1 MSLTIVILRPIVAFQ
16 GRGLALQY
24 PWRRP
29 RLRKRSAGLLG
40 SAGLWQ
46 LRGASCHARPAWA
59 APEPLRRGTRVSCCR
74 ARVSVRATGG
84 LWVVRERVRG
94 RGDHEGS
101 RRLYRPEINGKTDY
115 PWELFQDLVTS
126 DDVAWYL
133 TKREWLRL
141 DPEQR
146 ALAYYGN
153 VTSLGIPVLNTALVY
168 HLAQGQVLL
177 VSDISIDMEPAKYS
191 ENTLVAQHQTK
202 REGTQPQEMASTSSL
217 RATEPTPEVKQNG
230 DSEGRGGSPQ
240 NLPIEHHFACKE
252 CGDTFRL
259 KVLLV
264 QHQRVHSEKKGWEC
278 SDCGKVFRGVSEFNE
293 HRKSHVTAEPRPG
306 PSQALEG
313 AGEKRGQMELE
324 VKPFECEECGKRF
337 KKNAGLSQHLR
348 VHSREKPFDCEEC
361 GRSFKVNTHLFRH
374 QKIHNAEKLF
384 ACKTCSRDFLDRQE
398 LLKHQRVHTGHLPF
412 DCDDCGKSFRG
423 VNGLAE
429 HQRIHSG
436 AKPYGCP
443 HCGKL
448 FRRSSELTKHRRIHT
463 GEKPYACG
471 QCGKAFRQS
480 SSLLEH
486 ARIHSGE
493 RPYACGECGKAFRG
507 PSDLIKHRRIH
518 SGLKPY
524 ACDKCGKAFRR
535 SSGLSR
541 HRRIHSGARCCEC
554 SECGRVFKRRSA
566 LQKHQPTHQE

>member
-1 MSLTIVILRPIVAFQ
+1 MMSYPCVPPLAPPAPQ
-16 GRGLALQY
+16 GLALPQD
-24 PWRRP
+24 
-29 RLRKRSAGLLG
+29 
-40 SAGLWQ
+40 
-46 LRGASCHARPAWA
+46 GAPGNQVLAVPLEM
-59 APEPLRRGTRVSCCR
+59 PE
-74 ARVSVRATGG
+74 A
-84 LWVVRERVRG
+84 
-94 RGDHEGS
+94 
-101 RRLYRPEINGKTDY
+101 
-115 PWELFQDLVTS
+115 QDLAPS
-126 DDVAWYL
+126 DDAVQYL
-133 TKREWLRL
+133 TEREWLKL

-146 ALAYYGN
+146 TLAYYGN
-153 VTSLGIPVLNTALVY
+153 VTSVGVPVLGTTLVS

-177 VSDISIDMEPAKYS
+177 VSDPSVGTDQAKHPGS
-191 ENTLVAQHQTK
+191 TSVTCHRTMGE
-202 REGTQPQEMASTSSL
+202 ETQPQEMASVS
-217 RATEPTPEVKQNG
+217 TPKASDPNTEVKQIR

-240 NLPIEHHFACKE
+240 DLPIEHHFACKA

-264 QHQRVHSEKKGWEC
+264 QHQRVHSEEKGWEC
-278 SDCGKVFRGVSEFNE
+278 GDCRKVFRGAAEFNE
-293 HRKSHVTAEPRPG
+293 HRKSHVATEPRPG
-306 PSQALEG
+306 PSWALEE
-313 AGEKRGQMELE
+313 AVAEKREQLE
-324 VKPFECEECGKRF
+324 KETMPFECEECGKRF

-361 GRSFKVNTHLFRH
+361 GRSFTAHTLLFRH
-374 QKIHNAEKLF
+374 QKLHIAEKPL
-384 ACKTCSRDFLDRQE
+384 ACKACSRDFLDRQE
-398 LLKHQRVHTGHLPF
+398 LLKHQRIHTGHLPF

-463 GEKPYACG
+463 GEKPYECG
-471 QCGKAFRQS
+471 ECGKAFRQS

-486 ARIHSGE
+486 TRIHSGE
-493 RPYACGECGKAFRG
+493 RPYVCGECGKAFRG

-524 ACDKCGKAFRR
+524 ECDKCGKAFRR

-541 HRRIHSGARCCEC
+541 HRRIHSGARRCEC

>member
-1 MSLTIVILRPIVAFQ
+1 MMSHPCVSLLASPAPQ
-16 GRGLALQY
+16 GLALPQD
-24 PWRRP
+24 
-29 RLRKRSAGLLG
+29 
-40 SAGLWQ
+40 
-46 LRGASCHARPAWA
+46 GAPGNQVLAV
-59 APEPLRRGTRVSCCR
+59 PLETPQ
-74 ARVSVRATGG
+74 A
-84 LWVVRERVRG
+84 
-94 RGDHEGS
+94 
-101 RRLYRPEINGKTDY
+101 
-115 PWELFQDLVTS
+115 QDLMTF
-126 DDVAWYL
+126 DDVACYL
-133 TKREWLRL
+133 TKKEWLRL

-153 VTSLGIPVLNTALVY
+153 MTSMGAPVLNPALVS
-168 HLAQGQVLL
+168 HLPQGQVLL
-177 VSDISIDMEPAKYS
+177 VSDPSIHMDPAKCS
-191 ENTLVAQHQTK
+191 ESTPVTQHQMMG
-202 REGTQPQEMASTSSL
+202 EDTQSQEMASANSPMAGDPS
-217 RATEPTPEVKQNG
+217 PEVKQNE
-230 DSEGRGGSPQ
+230 DSERKGGSPQ
-240 NLPIEHHFACKE
+240 NMPIEHHFACKE
-252 CGDTFRL
+252 CGDAFRL

-278 SDCGKVFRGVSEFNE
+278 GDCRRVFRGVSEFNE
-293 HRKSHVTAEPRPG
+293 HRKSHVAPEPRPG
-306 PSQALEG
+306 PSRALED
-313 AGEKRGQMELE
+313 AGEKREQMERE
-324 VKPFECEECGKRF
+324 AKPFECEECGKRF

-348 VHSREKPFDCEEC
+348 VHSREKPFVCEEC

-374 QKIHNAEKLF
+374 QKLHTAEKPF
-384 ACKTCSRDFLDRQE
+384 ACKVCGRNFLDRQE
-398 LLKHQRVHTGHLPF
+398 LLKHQRMHTGHLPF

-423 VNGLAE
+423 INGLAE

-436 AKPYGCP
+436 AKPYGCL

-463 GEKPYACG
+463 GEKPYECG

-493 RPYACGECGKAFRG
+493 RPYACSECGKAFRG

-541 HRRIHSGARCCEC
+541 HRRIHSWARRCEC
-554 SECGRVFKRRSA
+554 GECGRVFKRRSV
-566 LQKHQPTHQE
+566 LQKHQPTHHE

>member
-1 MSLTIVILRPIVAFQ
+1 MPSLGTKKQ
-16 GRGLALQY
+16 GCCHSQLFSLSLAPPAPQGLALPQD
-24 PWRRP
+24 
-29 RLRKRSAGLLG
+29 
-40 SAGLWQ
+40 
-46 LRGASCHARPAWA
+46 GAPGNQVLAVPLEM
-59 APEPLRRGTRVSCCR
+59 PE
-74 ARVSVRATGG
+74 A
-84 LWVVRERVRG
+84 
-94 RGDHEGS
+94 
-101 RRLYRPEINGKTDY
+101 
-115 PWELFQDLVTS
+115 QDLVS
-126 DDVAWYL
+126 FDIVPWHL
-133 TKREWLRL
+133 TEQEWLSL
-141 DPEQR
+141 SLSPEQQ
-146 ALAYYGN
+146 ALAYSRA
-153 VTSLGIPVLNTALVY
+153 VTSIGVPVVSPALVS
-168 HLAQGQVLL
+168 HLSQGQVLL
-177 VSDISIDMEPAKYS
+177 VSEPSLSTDHTKQAESTSVTSHQKMG
-191 ENTLVAQHQTK
+191 EEAQL
-202 REGTQPQEMASTSSL
+202 QEMASTSSP
-217 RATEPTPEVKQNG
+217 RANDPSTEVKQNG
-230 DSEGRGGSPQ
+230 DSGGRGGSPQ

-264 QHQRVHSEKKGWEC
+264 QHQRVHSEEKGWEC
-278 SDCGKVFRGVSEFNE
+278 GDCGKVFREVSEFNE
-293 HRKSHVTAEPRPG
+293 HRKSHEALAAQPLPG
-306 PSQALEG
+306 PSQALED
-313 AGEKRGQMELE
+313 ALEKREQMERE
-324 VKPFECEECGKRF
+324 AKPFECEECGKRF

-361 GRSFKVNTHLFRH
+361 GQSFKANTHLFRH
-374 QKIHNAEKLF
+374 QKLHTSEKPF
-384 ACKTCSRDFLDRQE
+384 ACKACSRDFLDRQE
-398 LLKHQRVHTGHLPF
+398 LLKHQRMHTGHLPF

-463 GEKPYACG
+463 GEKPYECS

-486 ARIHSGE
+486 ERIHSGE
-493 RPYACGECGKAFRG
+493 RPYACGECSKAFRG

-524 ACDKCGKAFRR
+524 ECDKCGKAFRR

-541 HRRIHSGARCCEC
+541 HRRIHSGARRCEC

-566 LQKHQPTHQE
+566 LQKHQPSHQE

>member
-1 MSLTIVILRPIVAFQ
+1 MSHPCVSFLAPPAPQ
-16 GRGLALQY
+16 GFALPQDGAPGNQVLAVPLEM
-24 PWRRP
+24 
-29 RLRKRSAGLLG
+29 
-40 SAGLWQ
+40 
-46 LRGASCHARPAWA
+46 
-59 APEPLRRGTRVSCCR
+59 PE
-74 ARVSVRATGG
+74 A
-84 LWVVRERVRG
+84 
-94 RGDHEGS
+94 
-101 RRLYRPEINGKTDY
+101 
-115 PWELFQDLVTS
+115 QDLVS
-126 DDVAWYL
+126 FDIVPWHL
-133 TKREWLRL
+133 TEQEWLSL
-141 DPEQR
+141 SLSPEQR
-146 ALAYYGN
+146 ALAYSRA
-153 VTSLGIPVLNTALVY
+153 VTSIGVPVVSPALVS
-168 HLAQGQVLL
+168 HLSQEQVLL
-177 VSDISIDMEPAKYS
+177 VSDPSLDTDHTKCPESTSATSHQKMGE
-191 ENTLVAQHQTK
+191 EAQL
-202 REGTQPQEMASTSSL
+202 QEMASTSSP
-217 RATEPTPEVKQNG
+217 RANDPSAEVKQNG
-230 DSEGRGGSPQ
+230 DSGGRGGSPQ

-264 QHQRVHSEKKGWEC
+264 QHQRVHSEEKGWEC
-278 SDCGKVFRGVSEFNE
+278 GDCRKVFRGVSEFNE
-293 HRKSHVTAEPRPG
+293 HRKSHAAVATQPWPG
-306 PSQALEG
+306 PSRALED
-313 AGEKRGQMELE
+313 ALEKREQMERE
-324 VKPFECEECGKRF
+324 AKPFECEECGKRF

-361 GRSFKVNTHLFRH
+361 GQSFKANTHLFRH
-374 QKIHNAEKLF
+374 QKLHTSEKPF
-384 ACKTCSRDFLDRQE
+384 GCKACSRDFLDRQE
-398 LLKHQRVHTGHLPF
+398 LLKHQRMHTGHLPF

-463 GEKPYACG
+463 GEKPYECN

-486 ARIHSGE
+486 TRIHSGE
-493 RPYACGECGKAFRG
+493 RPYACGDCGKAFRG

-524 ACDKCGKAFRR
+524 ECDKCGKAFRR

-541 HRRIHSGARCCEC
+541 HRRIHSGVKHCEC

-566 LQKHQPTHQE
+566 LQKHQPSHHQ

>member
-1 MSLTIVILRPIVAFQ
+1 MMSHPCVSLLASPAPQ
-16 GRGLALQY
+16 GLALPQD
-24 PWRRP
+24 
-29 RLRKRSAGLLG
+29 
-40 SAGLWQ
+40 
-46 LRGASCHARPAWA
+46 GAPGNQVLAVPLET
-59 APEPLRRGTRVSCCR
+59 PE
-74 ARVSVRATGG
+74 A
-84 LWVVRERVRG
+84 
-94 RGDHEGS
+94 
-101 RRLYRPEINGKTDY
+101 
-115 PWELFQDLVTS
+115 QDLVTF
-126 DDVAWYL
+126 DDVACYL
-133 TKREWLRL
+133 TKRQWLRL

-153 VTSLGIPVLNTALVY
+153 VTSVGAPVLNPALVS

-177 VSDISIDMEPAKYS
+177 LSDPSIHTDPAKCS
-191 ENTLVAQHQTK
+191 ESTSLTQQQMMG
-202 REGTQPQEMASTSSL
+202 EDTQPQEMASTSSP
-217 RATEPTPEVKQNG
+217 RAGDPSPEVKQNG
-230 DSEGRGGSPQ
+230 DSEGKGGSPQ
-240 NLPIEHHFACKE
+240 NVPIEHHFACKE
-252 CGDTFRL
+252 CGDAFRL

-264 QHQRVHSEKKGWEC
+264 QHQRVHSEKKVWEC
-278 SDCGKVFRGVSEFNE
+278 GDCGRVFAGVSEFNE
-293 HRKSHVTAEPRPG
+293 HRKSHVAAEPRPG
-306 PSQALEG
+306 PSWALED
-313 AGEKRGQMELE
+313 AGEKREQMERE
-324 VKPFECEECGKRF
+324 AKPFECKECGKRF

-348 VHSREKPFDCEEC
+348 VHSREKPFVCDEC

-374 QKIHNAEKLF
+374 QKLHTAEKPF
-384 ACKTCSRDFLDRQE
+384 ACKVCGRDFLDRQE
-398 LLKHQRVHTGHLPF
+398 LLKHQRMHTGHLPF

-541 HRRIHSGARCCEC
+541 HRRIHSGAWRCEC
-554 SECGRVFKRRSA
+554 GECGRVFKRRSA
-566 LQKHQPTHQE
+566 LQKHQPSHLE